1 MASLTHCVA
10 ACFLCIL
17 SLLLH
22 VHVLVVNAQTP
33 CDRLTLAVL
42 QRTRNYLHGR
52 CHDSMG
58 NAIDQPTILLNATT
72 TVLPATCFNVTN
84 RNETGEVDI
93 FFNEN
98 CEGTCRIYNTF
109 YRIHCRG
116 MLSSQLVSATTDAC
130 SWQLL
135 VDTY

>member
-1 MASLTHCVA
+1 MVSLTHCVA
-10 ACFLCIL
+10 ACLLCTL
-17 SLLLH
+17 ALL
-22 VHVLVVNAQTP
+22 LVVNAQTP

-42 QRTRNYLHGR
+42 ERTRNYLHGR

-58 NAIDQPTILLNATT
+58 DAIHQPTILLNATT

-98 CEGTCRIYNTF
+98 CEGTCRVYNIF
-109 YRIHCRG
+109 YRIHCWG
-116 MLSSQLVSATTDAC
+116 MLSSQLVSATTDPSLFLMHC

-135 VDTY
+135 VDT